1 MSPWTKRQRG
11 PYGHFP
17 VRANERHS
25 FVLYVS
31 GWSCAA
37 RGMGGGRWWLAG
49 YRLVRGYWWWRGE
62 ARRGDG
68 AEAGR
73 GMCRG
78 APGARAAPPPRV
90 RTGTSGRTGTP
101 RHAGTSCRARSVRGG
116 ARLTWVGRC
125 GSGMW
130 RSQSPR
136 RVPCEG
142 VRTLYRS
149 GSFMIG
155 GWGECARRESCEERV
170 IGGLACR
177 CGRDAACASET
188 PQRTHLGRSALS
200 PTPAPPAGRGFRPRG
215 LCERGRSS
223 SLWRVN
229 Q

>member
-1 MSPWTKRQRG
+1 MR
-11 PYGHFP
+11 
-17 VRANERHS
+17 
-25 FVLYVS
+25 
-31 GWSCAA
+31 
-37 RGMGGGRWWLAG
+37 
-49 YRLVRGYWWWRGE
+49 
-62 ARRGDG
+62 
-68 AEAGR
+68 
-73 GMCRG
+73 RG

-177 CGRDAACASET
+177 CGRDAACASGA

-200 PTPAPPAGRGFRPRG
+200 PTPAPPAAGGPAARALRARPTLSASESMNEDLASTKASTPITANTRNTAHRISPQPVRSPSAFFRDLFLGHRWRILGKKKRFSRAPRQTLPRPG
-215 LCERGRSS
+215 ARATAA
-223 SLWRVN
+223 V
-229 Q
+229 